1 MQNDSAR
8 SLLIH
13 CLEYVMAGDTGH
25 YVEHP
30 AIKFAS
36 NAEAGKYDHLPKS
49 KYDILL
55 RRIENLSTLWDPHPR
70 RTAGELLLAMLE
82 RIALPPDQLEDIA
95 APLSKWYDREEL
107 RLDEFGNPLPDDG
120 FEFTTEIDDIIAAMS
135 VPRRPKEI
143 RDAIAA
149 RVLCQPEGTRAA
161 AMILYGHLSG
171 RRSNSVFCGPSGC
184 GKSEIW
190 RCLSKEYPG
199 LIRIVDF
206 SRMSGEGWNGSLHL
220 RDVFDGI
227 DKGALARNGLIV
239 VFDEADKILC
249 ETVATSAGN
258 HNQIVQN
265 NLLKMLDGD
274 VIDFGNENGRTPFTV
289 NCANVS
295 VVMLGAFETLLA
307 GKAASRAKH
316 IGFGGAAPEEGPP
329 EHKDIGY
336 DDMIDAGMRRE
347 IAGRINR
354 IVAMAPLDAAGYK
367 SILEGPVLSGLEE
380 SYKCR
385 IVMDDAAAAALSE
398 QAVTSGLGVRWMR
411 STLVNAIEDELFD
424 ECEAEE
430 FRVDMRDGKLICRAQ
445 ASRKVDSAKIP
456 RAVPGNWPGPAG
468 WYDDAGQL
476 PF

>member
-1 MQNDSAR
+1 MQNDPVR
-8 SLLIH
+8 SLLTH
-13 CLEYVMAGDTGH
+13 CLERVMAGDAGRFI
-25 YVEHP
+25 EHP
-30 AIKFAS
+30 TITFSA
-36 NAEAGKYDHLPKS
+36 NATAGKYDHFS
-49 KYDILL
+49 KNEYDTLL
-55 RRIENLSTLWDPHPR
+55 CKIEKLSSLWDTQPR

-82 RIALPPDQLEDIA
+82 RIAIPPDQLEGIA
-95 APLSKWYDREEL
+95 APLLEWYDREEL

-120 FEFTTEIDDIIAAMS
+120 FEFTIGIDDVIAAMS

-149 RVLCQPEGTRAA
+149 RVLCQPEGTKAA

-184 GKSEIW
+184 GKTEIW

-206 SRMSGEGWNGSLHL
+206 SRMSGEGWSGSLHL

-258 HNQIVQN
+258 HNQIIQN

-274 VIDFGNENGRTPFTV
+274 VIDFGGENSKTPFSV

-295 VVMLGAFETLLA
+295 VVMLGAFENLLA

-336 DDMIDAGMRRE
+336 DDMINAGMRRE

-354 IVAMAPLDAAGYK
+354 IVAMVPLDAADFK
-367 SILEGPVLSGLEE
+367 TILEGPVLSGLEE

-445 ASRKVDSAKIP
+445 ASRKVGPAKIP
-456 RAVPGNWPGPAG
+456 RAVPDEWPGPAG